1 MPRPPQPRYRIYTRP
16 RDYARIAGEA
26 LTGWSGDEAELSLL
40 ERDVESRLGVAHAIC
55 MPQNRV
61 GVYMAVRA
69 LVRPGRKIILSPY
82 TLSDVINMVLCAG
95 AIPVFAD
102 VDPTTCNLDT
112 ATVEP
117 LIDDETDAVMVT
129 HLHGLVDEMQPLVEL
144 CKRRGLKL
152 LEDSAQAFGARR
164 DGTYA
169 ATFGDAGIFSFGMY
183 KNVNAFFGGMVVTP
197 HADVAETIRG
207 FMAPLPR
214 QPAARYLR
222 KAAKGLATDLATY
235 PPVFKS
241 LTYRVFRY
249 AYLNDVGFLNRQV
262 TIELDPKRK
271 HEVPPHFLVRMSPV
285 QARTIRKALPQVD
298 ENNHRRIQAARIYEQ
313 GLAGIQGLR
322 LPPFIED
329 GSHIYTYYPLQ
340 APDREGL
347 IRYMVE
353 HGRDVAVQ
361 HLRNCAE
368 LDCFAD
374 VSRPC
379 PNAAEAAARVILLPS
394 YPRFPLDEV
403 RRNVEIIQNYFAKG

>member
-1 MPRPPQPRYRIYTRP
+1 MPRAPQPRYRIYTRP

-26 LTGWSGDEAELSLL
+26 LRGWSSDDEELRRL
-40 ERDVESRLGVAHAIC
+40 EAAVQDQLGVAHAIC

-61 GVYMAVRA
+61 GVYMAVRT

-102 VDPTTCNLDT
+102 VDPITCNLDP

-129 HLHGLVDEMQPLVEL
+129 HLHGLVGDMAPLQAL
-144 CKRRGLKL
+144 CDKHDLRL
-152 LEDSAQAFGARR
+152 LEDSAQAFGAQRQGR
-164 DGTYA
+164 FAG
-169 ATFGDAGIFSFGMY
+169 TFGDAGIFSFGMY
-183 KNVNAFFGGMVVTP
+183 KNVNAFFGGMVVTDD
-197 HADVAETIRG
+197 AEVAETLHGLMRD
-207 FMAPLPR
+207 LPR
-214 QPAARYLR
+214 QSASRYLR
-222 KAAKGLATDLATY
+222 KAAKGLATDVATY
-235 PPVFKS
+235 PPVFKT
-241 LTYRVFRY
+241 LTYRMFRY

-285 QARTIRKALPQVD
+285 QARTIRKALPQVQA
-298 ENNHRRIQAARIYEQ
+298 NNRRRIEAARVYEE
-313 GLAGIQGLR
+313 GLSDIQGLR
-322 LPPFIED
+322 LPPFADD

-340 APDREGL
+340 PPDREAL

-374 VSRPC
+374 VSRPA
-379 PNAAEAAARVILLPS
+379 PHAAEAASRVILLPS
-394 YPRFPLDEV
+394 YPRVPLDEV
-403 RRNVEIIQNYFAKG
+403 RRNVEVIRRFYAQE